1 MTTPLFSI
9 PMRYFLEVARSGSVN
24 QAAARLFVAA
34 SAVSRQISKLEDG
47 LGTSLFE
54 RHARGMALTP
64 AGQRLA
70 AHLRNA
76 LLDTEQV
83 IEQVRDL
90 AGEHAGRIR
99 MACTEGFAA
108 NFMPGVMRDFHGAN
122 PRSQIELHVGSP
134 DEVSTLLARG
144 ETDIVLKYVVAPEPG
159 LKIEHSAIAPV
170 HAVMRPDHPLARQ
183 RILQVAQVV
192 RYPLAVGSTGMT
204 TRQLFDQACSIQ
216 GLQYRA
222 VFVSNFS
229 SVLLPLLRSPDV
241 LLSGH
246 LTVMHLIDD
255 GVVVARPFADAPLQ
269 QRRLQILSLE
279 GRTLT
284 PLAQAFVAHLVQAIT
299 RASRRKLGRA
309 RTLSDTHTKGRPRD

>member
-34 SAVSRQISKLEDG
+34 SAVSRQIAKLEDS
-47 LGTSLFE
+47 LAAPLFE

-76 LLDTEQV
+76 LLDAEQV

-90 AGEHAGRIR
+90 AGEHAGRVR
-99 MACTEGFAA
+99 VGCTEGFAA
-108 NFMPGVMRDFHGAN
+108 NFLPAAMSDFHAAN
-122 PRSQIELHVGSP
+122 PHSRLELLVGSP
-134 DEVSTLLARG
+134 EEVGTLLARG
-144 ETDIVLKYVVAPEPG
+144 ETDIALKYVVAPEPG
-159 LKIEHSAIAPV
+159 LKIEYSAIAPV

-183 RILQVAQVV
+183 RLLQVSEVV

-216 GLQYRA
+216 QLQYSA

-229 SVLLPLLRSPDV
+229 SVLLKLLRSPDV

-246 LTVMHLIDD
+246 LTVTHLIDD
-255 GVVVARPFADAPLQ
+255 GVVVARPFAEAPLQ

-284 PLAQAFVAHLVQAIT
+284 PLARAFVAHLVQAIA
-299 RASRRKLGRA
+299 RAGRRKFGRA
-309 RTLSDTHTKGRPRD
+309 RKA